1 MMNYKVGMISLGCPK
16 NQVDAERMLA
26 SLKSAGFEI
35 TADQAQ
41 ADAIIVNTCG
51 FIEDAKR
58 EAIENILET
67 AELKQNAN
75 LKALIVTGCLAERYQ
90 DQIRTEM
97 PEVDVVAGIGADGD
111 IVSIVRDALAGQSY
125 CVCPLKEQLPLEGE
139 RLLTTPPHW
148 AYLKVAE
155 GCSNRC
161 AYCAIPYIRGNM
173 RSRPMENIVAEAREL
188 AQSGVREIILVA
200 QDTTRYGEDLYH
212 ESKLPDLLEKLCAVN
227 GIHWIRLLY
236 CYPDRMT
243 DRLLDTIAAQPKVLP
258 YIDLPLQH
266 ADASVLRR
274 MNRKGSPEEL
284 LALLQKIR
292 ARLPEVV
299 IRTTVMTGFPG
310 EGEQEFET
318 LSKFVEQAQ
327 FDRLGCFAYSPEEGT
342 PAAEFPDQ
350 VEDDVKKRR
359 GELIME
365 QQYVIFE
372 RKNRA
377 RIGSDFEVIVD
388 GFDEESGL
396 YMGRTY
402 MDAPEIDSAVFFPS
416 KVALESGRFVTVR
429 ITGTDGYDMT
439 GELVMP
445 AMED

>member
-1 MMNYKVGMISLGCPK
+1 
-16 NQVDAERMLA
+16 MLA
-26 SLKSAGFEI
+26 SLKSTGFEI

-125 CVCPLKEQLPLEGE
+125 CVCPPKEQLPLEGE

-212 ESKLPDLLEKLCAVN
+212 ESKLPDLLDKLCAVN

-284 LALLQKIR
+284 LALLQ
-292 ARLPEVV
+292 
-299 IRTTVMTGFPG
+299 
-310 EGEQEFET
+310 
-318 LSKFVEQAQ
+318 
-327 FDRLGCFAYSPEEGT
+327 
-342 PAAEFPDQ
+342 
-350 VEDDVKKRR
+350 
-359 GELIME
+359 
-365 QQYVIFE
+365 
-372 RKNRA
+372 
-377 RIGSDFEVIVD
+377 
-388 GFDEESGL
+388 
-396 YMGRTY
+396 
-402 MDAPEIDSAVFFPS
+402 
-416 KVALESGRFVTVR
+416 RFVR
-429 ITGTDGYDMT
+429 ACRR
-439 GELVMP
+439 L
-445 AMED
+445 

>member
-1 MMNYKVGMISLGCPK
+1 MNYKVGMISLGCPK

-35 TADQAQ
+35 TADQTQ

-58 EAIENILET
+58 EAIENILEM

-111 IVSIVRDALAGQSY
+111 IVRIVRDALACQSY
-125 CVCPLKEQLPLEGE
+125 CVCPPKEQLPLEGE

-188 AQSGVREIILVA
+188 AKSGVREIILVA

-212 ESKLPDLLEKLCAVN
+212 ESKLPDLLDQLCAVD

-318 LSKFVEQAQ
+318 LAEFVEQAQ

-350 VEDDVKKRR
+350 VEDAVKKRR

-377 RIGSDFEVIVD
+377 RVGSDFEVLVD

-402 MDAPEIDSAVFFPS
+402 MDAPEIDSAIFFPS
-416 KVALESGRFVTVR
+416 KIELEPGRFVTVR
-429 ITGTDGYDMT
+429 ITGTDGYDLT

>member
-1 MMNYKVGMISLGCPK
+1 MANKIGMISLGCPK

-26 SLKSAGFEI
+26 SLRDAGFEI
-35 TADQAQ
+35 TTDQTQ

-67 AELKQNAN
+67 AEMKQSAN

-90 DQIRTEM
+90 DQVLAEM

-111 IVSIVRDALAGQSY
+111 IVRIVRDALNGKSY
-125 CVCPLKEQLPLEGE
+125 CECPPKDALPLEGE
-139 RLLTTPPHW
+139 RLQTTPPHW
-148 AYLKVAE
+148 AYLKVSE

-173 RSRPMENIVAEAREL
+173 RSRPIENIVAEAKTL
-188 AQSGVREIILVA
+188 AASGVRELILVA

-212 ESKLPDLLEKLCAVN
+212 ASKLPDLLDALCEID

-236 CYPDRMT
+236 CYPDRIS
-243 DRLLDTIAAQPKVLP
+243 DRLLDTIASQPKVLP

-266 ADASVLRR
+266 ADATVLRR

-284 LALLQKIR
+284 LALLEKIR

-318 LSKFVEQAQ
+318 LSAFVEQAQ
-327 FDRLGCFAYSPEEGT
+327 FDRLGCFTYSPEEGT

-350 VEDDVKKRR
+350 VDEQVKKHRA
-359 GELIME
+359 ELIME

-372 RKNRA
+372 RKNKSRV
-377 RIGSDFEVIVD
+377 GSDFEVIVD
-388 GFDEESGL
+388 GYDEESGL
-396 YMGRTY
+396 YIGRTY
-402 MDAPEIDSAVFFPS
+402 MDAPEIDSAVFFTSPITIEPGS
-416 KVALESGRFVTVR
+416 FVPVR
-429 ITGTDGYDMT
+429 ITGTDGYDLT
-439 GELVMP
+439 GELL
-445 AMED
+445 ATGTED

>member
-67 AELKQNAN
+67 AELKQSTD

-90 DQIRTEM
+90 DQICTEM

-111 IVSIVRDALAGQSY
+111 IVRIVRDALAGRTY
-125 CVCPLKEQLPLEGE
+125 CACPPKEQLPLEGE

-148 AYLKVAE
+148 AYLKVSE

-173 RSRPMENIVAEAREL
+173 RSRPMENIVEEARGL
-188 AQSGVREIILVA
+188 AKSGVRELILVA

-212 ESKLPDLLEKLCAVN
+212 ESKLPELLDRLCAVE

-243 DRLLDTIAAQPKVLP
+243 DRLLDTIAAQSKVLP

-310 EGEQEFET
+310 EGEREFET
-318 LSKFVEQAQ
+318 LSEFVERAQ

-342 PAAEFPDQ
+342 PAAGFPDQ
-350 VEDDVKKRR
+350 VEDAVKKRR

-388 GFDEESGL
+388 GFDEECGL

-416 KVALESGRFVTVR
+416 KIALDPGHFVTVR
-429 ITGTDGYDMT
+429 ITGTDGYDLT

>member
-1 MMNYKVGMISLGCPK
+1 MNYKVGMISLGCPK

-26 SLKSAGFEI
+26 NLKSAGFEI

-41 ADAIIVNTCG
+41 ADVIIVNTCG

-67 AELKQNAN
+67 AELKQNAG
-75 LKALIVTGCLAERYQ
+75 LKALIVTGCLAERYR

-111 IVSIVRDALAGQSY
+111 IVRIVRDALAGQSY
-125 CVCPLKEQLPLEGE
+125 CVCPPKEQLPLEGE

-188 AQSGVREIILVA
+188 AKSGVREIILVA

-212 ESKLPDLLEKLCAVN
+212 ESKLPDLLDQLCAVD

-318 LSKFVEQAQ
+318 LAEFVEQAQ

-377 RIGSDFEVIVD
+377 RIGSDFEAVVD

-396 YMGRTY
+396 YIGRTY

-416 KVALESGRFVTVR
+416 KITLEPGRFVTVR
-429 ITGTDGYDMT
+429 ITGTDGYDLT

>member
-1 MMNYKVGMISLGCPK
+1 MSCKIGMISLGCPK

-26 SLKSAGFEI
+26 SLKNAGFEI
-35 TADQAQ
+35 TADQME

-67 AELKQNAN
+67 AELKQSAR
-75 LKALIVTGCLAERYQ
+75 LKALIVTGCLAERYNQ
-90 DQIRTEM
+90 QVLTEM

-111 IVSIVRDALAGQSY
+111 IVRIVRDALAGKSY
-125 CVCPLKEQLPLEGE
+125 CECPPKENLPLEGE

-148 AYLKVAE
+148 AYLKISE

-173 RSRPMENIVAEAREL
+173 RSRPMENVVAEARSL
-188 AQSGVREIILVA
+188 AESGVRELILVA

-212 ESKLPDLLEKLCAVN
+212 ESKLPDLLDQLCGIA

-236 CYPDRMT
+236 CYPDRIT
-243 DRLLDTIAAQPKVLP
+243 DRLLDTIAVQPKVLP

-266 ADASVLRR
+266 ADAAVLRR

-284 LALLQKIR
+284 FALLEKIR

-310 EGEQEFET
+310 EGEREFET
-318 LSKFVEQAQ
+318 LSDFVNRAE

-350 VEDDVKKRR
+350 VEETLKKHR
-359 GELIME
+359 GELIMQ
-365 QQYVIFE
+365 QQYVIFD
-372 RKNRA
+372 RKNRS
-377 RIGSDFEVIVD
+377 RIGKTYEVIVD
-388 GFDEESGL
+388 GLDAESGCCI
-396 YMGRTY
+396 GRTY
-402 MDAPEIDSAVFFPS
+402 MDAPEIDGRVLFRCNKTPEPGSFV
-416 KVALESGRFVTVR
+416 KVRVTD
-429 ITGTDGYDMT
+429 TDGYDLI
-439 GELVMP
+439 GEL
-445 AMED
+445 AEDDTEA